1 MRPIKSM
8 ATPRSASTS
17 FAAVAAFATLMG
29 MSALASGQEPETCPP
44 EHRKVDNKIHDRL
57 HRALRDRQPLERR
70 SAESEQFALEHPE
83 RQRVIIRAKAGMR
96 AVLET
101 AGRNR
106 GHNIRAD
113 HGFINAFSADL
124 DENDLARLAADPR
137 VESVSF
143 DEMMHGDQAVLDDP
157 LTSIGTRTMRDQTRT
172 PPNPAALRGTL
183 GLNGSTWTGSGI
195 TVALIDSGLEPSADF
210 IGRIKAFYDF
220 TRPGAPAA
228 TPSDGYG
235 HGTHIAGLIG
245 AAGRLSGG
253 ASYMGIAPRVDFVVL
268 KVLDSQG
275 VGSTSNVISAIQF
288 ATAHKASLGI
298 NIINLSLGHAI
309 YEPAA
314 TDPLVQAVQAASRA
328 GLVVVVSAGNYGTN
342 TATGRVGYAGITSPG
357 NAPAAIT
364 VGAVSARDTVAR
376 GDDRMATYSS
386 RGPTW
391 YDGMAKPDVVA
402 TGSQLASNA
411 ARKGTLYANY
421 PALVVGS
428 DYIKLSGTSMAAG
441 VVSGVVALMLE
452 ANQSLMGPRRLTSN
466 AVKAALEFSAIPVFD
481 DAGAAYDNLTQG
493 AGEVNGQGA
502 VQLARAIDP
511 PRASTTSGSG
521 RRSRR

>member
-1 MRPIKSM
+1 M
-8 ATPRSASTS
+8 
-17 FAAVAAFATLMG
+17 
-29 MSALASGQEPETCPP
+29 
-44 EHRKVDNKIHDRL
+44 
-57 HRALRDRQPLERR
+57 
-70 SAESEQFALEHPE
+70 
-83 RQRVIIRAKAGMR
+83 
-96 AVLET
+96 
-101 AGRNR
+101 
-106 GHNIRAD
+106 
-113 HGFINAFSADL
+113 
-124 DENDLARLAADPR
+124 ADPR
-137 VESVSF
+137 VESISF
-143 DEMMHGDQAVLDDP
+143 DADMHGDQSALDDP
-157 LTSIGTRTMRDQTRT
+157 ITVLAQRTSKTTSATT
-172 PPNPAALRGTL
+172 LNPGALRGML
-183 GLNGSTWTGSGI
+183 GLTSSTYAGTGV
-195 TVALIDSGLEPSADF
+195 TVALIDSGLEMSADF
-210 IGRIKAFYDF
+210 TGRIKAFYDF
-220 TRPGAPAA
+220 TQPGAPAVA
-228 TPSDGYG
+228 PTDGYG

-245 AAGRLSGG
+245 AQGKLSGG
-253 ASYMGIAPRVDFVVL
+253 TAFMGVAPNVKFVVL

-288 ATAHKASLGI
+288 ATANKAALGI
-298 NIINLSLGHAI
+298 DIINLSLGHAI

-314 TDPLVQAVQAASRA
+314 SDPLVQAVQAASRA
-328 GLVVVVSAGNYGTN
+328 GLIVVVSAGNYGTN

-493 AGEVNGQGA
+493 AGEV
-502 VQLARAIDP
+502 
-511 PRASTTSGSG
+511 
-521 RRSRR
+521 